1 MLTNKNQYLKYY
13 FANDKIFYD
22 CTYNNFIF
30 LFQIEYKYSES
41 VTDLQ
46 LVGGQFIQKGGR
58 GFCVTGYDNSEI
70 TFFVQN

>member
-1 MLTNKNQYLKYY
+1 MIKY
-13 FANDKIFYD
+13 FMTVHIII
-22 CTYNNFIF
+22 IF